1 VLHSK
6 LTKVSNKNSN
16 KKSEKLNVAPKS
28 LTHKEIMFVLS
39 GLMVGLLL
47 AALDQTIV
55 STALKSIVEDF
66 DGLTHYTWVVTAY
79 LLTSTASTPLYG
91 KISDLYGRRPVFQFA
106 IITFLIGSFA
116 AGAATSMEQLIAFRA
131 IQGLGAG
138 GLMSLTFVIIG
149 DIVSPRERGKYQGY
163 FGGVWG
169 LSSVAGPLLGGY
181 FSDHAQIL
189 GVTGWRWIFYINLP
203 FGIAALIIT
212 SISLHIPKVKR
223 EHSIDYLG
231 ALLLVSGVSSLLLG
245 ISVYGPQDGWQNS
258 KTLLTI
264 AAATVLILL
273 FIFQESRAKEPIIPL
288 TLFKNHTF
296 SVTSVMAFIIG
307 AGMFGAIIMLP
318 LYLQIVKGDSATS
331 AGLKLIPFMIGIVS
345 MSVVSGKLITK
356 HGHYKRF
363 PIIGLSLMTIGLFM
377 LSTLTE
383 TTAFWKLAIYGIL
396 VGAGLGLSMQTIV
409 IALQNSVD
417 FRDLGVATSANTFFR
432 SIGATMGVALFGTV
446 YASRLAH
453 NLPIEVEKIR
463 ATNPVA
469 LVGAT
474 PEKFAALEENTAVLQ
489 SFTPELQA
497 GIVHAF
503 VNSFHVVFLT
513 AVPITIIGFFI
524 AFMLRETPLRTGAG
538 HQAAKEEAAGEAL
551 G

>member
-1 VLHSK
+1 M
-6 LTKVSNKNSN
+6 SNKNSDKN
-16 KKSEKLNVAPKS
+16 NVAPKS

-116 AGAATSMEQLIAFRA
+116 AGAATSMTQLIAFRA
-131 IQGLGAG
+131 VQGLGAG

-149 DIVSPRERGKYQGY
+149 DIISPRERGKYQGY

-231 ALLLVSGVSSLLLG
+231 ALLLVSGVSALLLG
-245 ISVYGPQDGWQNS
+245 ISVYGPQDGWQAS
-258 KTLLTI
+258 KTLLTL
-264 AAATVLILL
+264 AAALALILL
-273 FIFQESRAKEPIIPL
+273 FIFQESRAKEPILPL
-288 TLFKNHTF
+288 ALFKNHTF
-296 SVTSVMAFIIG
+296 SVTSFMAFIIG

-331 AGLKLIPFMIGIVS
+331 AGLKLIPFMIGIVA
-345 MSVVSGKLITK
+345 MSIVSGKLITK

-363 PIIGLSLMTIGLFM
+363 PIIGLALMTVGLAA

-383 TTAFWKLAIYGIL
+383 TTAFWKLAIYAIL

-409 IALQNSVD
+409 IALQNSVE

-453 NLPIEVEKIR
+453 NLPIEIEKVR
-463 ATNPVA
+463 ASNPAA

-474 PEKFAALEENTAVLQ
+474 PEKFEALKENTAVLQ
-489 SFTPELQA
+489 TFTPELQA

-513 AVPITIIGFFI
+513 AVPITVIGFFV
-524 AFMLRETPLRTGAG
+524 AFILRETPLRTGAG

-551 G
+551 A

>member
-1 VLHSK
+1 
-6 LTKVSNKNSN
+6 
-16 KKSEKLNVAPKS
+16 
-28 LTHKEIMFVLS
+28 MFVLS

-116 AGAATSMEQLIAFRA
+116 AGASTSMEQLIAFRA
-131 IQGLGAG
+131 VQGLGAG

-169 LSSVAGPLLGGY
+169 LASVAGPLLGGY

-231 ALLLVSGVSSLLLG
+231 ALLLVSGVSALLLG
-245 ISVYGPQDGWQNS
+245 ISVYGPQDGWQTS
-258 KTLLTI
+258 KTLITLVG
-264 AAATVLILL
+264 ALALILL
-273 FIFQESRAKEPIIPL
+273 FIFQESRAKEPILPL
-288 TLFKNHTF
+288 ALFKNHTF
-296 SVTSVMAFIIG
+296 SVTSFMAFIIG

-331 AGLKLIPFMIGIVS
+331 AGLKLIPFMIGIVT
-345 MSVVSGKLITK
+345 MSIVSGKLITK

-363 PIIGLSLMTIGLFM
+363 PIIGLALMTVGLAM

-383 TTAFWKLAIYGIL
+383 TTAFWKLAIYAIF

-409 IALQNSVD
+409 IALQNSVE

-453 NLPIEVEKIR
+453 NLPIEIEKVR
-463 ATNPVA
+463 ASNPAA

-474 PEKFAALEENTAVLQ
+474 PEKFEALKENTAVLQ
-489 SFTPELQA
+489 SFTPELPA

-513 AVPITIIGFFI
+513 AVPITIIGFFV
-524 AFMLRETPLRTGAG
+524 AFILRETPLRTGAG

>member
-1 VLHSK
+1 M
-6 LTKVSNKNSN
+6 SNKNN
-16 KKSEKLNVAPKS
+16 IAPKT

-39 GLMVGLLL
+39 GLMVGMLL

-66 DGLTHYTWVVTAY
+66 NGLTHYTWVVTAY

-116 AGAATSMEQLIAFRA
+116 AGAATSMTQLIAFRA
-131 IQGLGAG
+131 VQGLGAG

-149 DIVSPRERGKYQGY
+149 DIISPRERGKYQGY

-212 SISLHIPKVKR
+212 SMSLHIPKVKR

-231 ALLLVSGVSSLLLG
+231 ALLLVSGVSALLLG
-245 ISVYGPQDGWQNS
+245 ISVYGPQDGWQAS
-258 KTLLTI
+258 KTLLTL
-264 AAATVLILL
+264 AAALVLILL
-273 FIFQESRAKEPIIPL
+273 FIFQESRAKEPILPL

-318 LYLQIVKGDSATS
+318 LYLQVVKGDSATS

-345 MSVVSGKLITK
+345 MSIVSGKMITK

-363 PIIGLSLMTIGLFM
+363 PIIGLALMTVGLAM

-383 TTAFWKLAIYGIL
+383 STPFWQLSIYSIL
-396 VGAGLGLSMQTIV
+396 IGAGLGFSMQTIV
-409 IALQNSVD
+409 IALQNAVD
-417 FRDLGVATSANTFFR
+417 FKDLGVATSANTFFR

-453 NLPIEVEKIR
+453 NLPIEIEKLR
-463 ATNPVA
+463 ASNPAA

-474 PEKFAALEENTAVLQ
+474 PEKFEALKENTAVLQ
-489 SFTPELQA
+489 TFSPELQV
-497 GIVHAF
+497 GIINAF
-503 VNSFHVVFLT
+503 VNSFHIVFLT
-513 AVPITIIGFFI
+513 AVPVTVIGFFI

-538 HQAAKEEAAGEAL
+538 HQAAKDEAAGEAL
-551 G
+551 A

>member
-1 VLHSK
+1 MSDK
-6 LTKVSNKNSN
+6 KSNKNN
-16 KKSEKLNVAPKS
+16 IAPKS

-39 GLMVGLLL
+39 GLMVGMLL

-66 DGLTHYTWVVTAY
+66 DGLAHYTWVVTAY

-149 DIVSPRERGKYQGY
+149 DIISPRERGKYQGY

-245 ISVYGPQDGWQNS
+245 ISVYGPQDGWGTS
-258 KTLLTI
+258 KTLLSIT
-264 AAATVLILL
+264 AAIVLILL
-273 FIFQESRAKEPIIPL
+273 FIVQESRAKEPILPL

-331 AGLKLIPFMIGIVS
+331 AGLKLIPFMIGIVT
-345 MSVVSGKLITK
+345 MSIVSGKLISK
-356 HGHYKRF
+356 HGHYKRY
-363 PIIGLSLMTIGLFM
+363 PIIGLALMSIGLFM
-377 LSTLTE
+377 FSTLTE
-383 TTAFWKLAIYGIL
+383 TTPFWELSIYAILI
-396 VGAGLGLSMQTIV
+396 GAGLGFSMQTIV
-409 IALQNSVD
+409 IALQNAVE

-446 YASRLAH
+446 YASRLSN
-453 NLPIEVEKIR
+453 NLPIEIEKLR
-463 ATNPVA
+463 ASNPAA

-497 GIVHAF
+497 GIVNAF

-513 AVPITIIGFFI
+513 AVPITVIGFFI

>member
-1 VLHSK
+1 M
-6 LTKVSNKNSN
+6 SNKNSDKN
-16 KKSEKLNVAPKS
+16 NVAPKS

-66 DGLTHYTWVVTAY
+66 DGLAHYTWVVTAY

-116 AGAATSMEQLIAFRA
+116 AGAATSMTQLIAFRA

-149 DIVSPRERGKYQGY
+149 DIISPRERGKYQGY

-231 ALLLVSGVSSLLLG
+231 ALLLVSGVSALLLG
-245 ISVYGPQDGWQNS
+245 ISVYGPQDGWQTS
-258 KTLLTI
+258 KTLITI
-264 AAATVLILL
+264 AVALALMLL
-273 FIFQESRAKEPIIPL
+273 FIFQESRAKEPILPL

-296 SVTSVMAFIIG
+296 SVTSFMAFIIG

-345 MSVVSGKLITK
+345 MSIVSGKLITK

-363 PIIGLSLMTIGLFM
+363 PIIGLAMMTLGLAM
-377 LSTLTE
+377 MSTLTE
-383 TTAFWKLAIYGIL
+383 TTAFWKLSIYAILI
-396 VGAGLGLSMQTIV
+396 GAGLGFSMQTIV
-409 IALQNSVD
+409 IALQNSVEFKD
-417 FRDLGVATSANTFFR
+417 MGVATSANTFFR

-446 YASRLAH
+446 YASRLSH
-453 NLPIEVEKIR
+453 NLPIEIEKLR
-463 ATNPVA
+463 ASNPAA

-474 PEKFAALEENTAVLQ
+474 PEKFEALKENTAVLKT
-489 SFTPELQA
+489 FTPELQA

-513 AVPITIIGFFI
+513 AVPITIIGFLVAFI
-524 AFMLRETPLRTGAG
+524 LRETPLRTGVG

-551 G
+551 A

>member
-1 VLHSK
+1 M
-6 LTKVSNKNSN
+6 SNKN
-16 KKSEKLNVAPKS
+16 NVAPKA

-39 GLMVGLLL
+39 GLMVGMLL

-116 AGAATSMEQLIAFRA
+116 AGAATSMTQLIAFRA
-131 IQGLGAG
+131 VQGLGAG

-149 DIVSPRERGKYQGY
+149 DIISPRERGKYQGY

-212 SISLHIPKVKR
+212 SMSLHIPKVKR

-231 ALLLVSGVSSLLLG
+231 ALLLVSGVSALLLG
-245 ISVYGPQDGWQNS
+245 ISVYGPQDGWQSS
-258 KTLLTI
+258 KTLLTL
-264 AAATVLILL
+264 AAALALILL
-273 FIFQESRAKEPIIPL
+273 FIFQESRAKEPILPL

-331 AGLKLIPFMIGIVS
+331 AGLKLIPFMIGIVA
-345 MSVVSGKLITK
+345 MSIVSGKMITK

-363 PIIGLSLMTIGLFM
+363 PIIGLALMTVGLAM

-383 TTAFWKLAIYGIL
+383 ATPFWQLSIYSIL
-396 VGAGLGLSMQTIV
+396 IGAGLGFSMQTIV

-453 NLPIEVEKIR
+453 NLPIEIEKLR
-463 ATNPVA
+463 ASNPAA

-474 PEKFAALEENTAVLQ
+474 PEKFVALKENTAVLKT
-489 SFTPELQA
+489 FTPELQV
-497 GIVHAF
+497 GIINAF
-503 VNSFHVVFLT
+503 VNSFHIVFLT
-513 AVPITIIGFFI
+513 AVPITVIGFFI
-524 AFMLRETPLRTGAG
+524 AFMLRETPLRTGVG

-551 G
+551 A

>member
-1 VLHSK
+1 M
-6 LTKVSNKNSN
+6 SN
-16 KKSEKLNVAPKS
+16 KKSQKNDEAPKS
-28 LTHKEIMFVLS
+28 LTHKEIIFVLS

-66 DGLTHYTWVVTAY
+66 DGLAHYTWVVTAY

-149 DIVSPRERGKYQGY
+149 DIISPRERGKYQGY

-189 GVTGWRWIFYINLP
+189 GVSGWRWIFYINLP
-203 FGIAALIIT
+203 FGIAALILT
-212 SISLHIPKVKR
+212 SIFLHIPKVKR

-245 ISVYGPQDGWQNS
+245 LSVYGPQDGWQNS

-264 AAATVLILL
+264 AAAIVLMLL

-318 LYLQIVKGDSATS
+318 LYFQIVKGDSATS
-331 AGLKLIPFMIGIVS
+331 AGLKLIPFMIGIVTFS
-345 MSVVSGKLITK
+345 IVSGKLITK

-363 PIIGLSLMTIGLFM
+363 PIMGLSLMTVGLFM
-377 LSTLTE
+377 LSTLTQ
-383 TTAFWKLAIYGIL
+383 TTPFWQLAIYAVLI
-396 VGAGLGLSMQTIV
+396 GAGLGLSMQTIV
-409 IALQNSVD
+409 IALQNSVE
-417 FRDLGVATSANTFFR
+417 FRDMGVATSANTFFR

-453 NLPIEVEKIR
+453 NLPIEIEKLR
-463 ATNPVA
+463 ASNPAA

-474 PEKFAALEENTAVLQ
+474 PEKFEALKDNTAVLQ
-489 SFTPELQA
+489 TFTPELQA
-497 GIVHAF
+497 GIINAF

-513 AVPITIIGFFI
+513 SVPITIIGFFI
-524 AFMLRETPLRTGAG
+524 AFMLRETPLRTGVG
-538 HQAAKEEAAGEAL
+538 HQAAKEESAGEAL

>member
-1 VLHSK
+1 MSD
-6 LTKVSNKNSN
+6 KNSN
-16 KKSEKLNVAPKS
+16 KKSEKLQVAPKS
-28 LTHKEIMFVLS
+28 LTHKEILFVLS
-39 GLMVGLLL
+39 GLMVGMLL

-66 DGLTHYTWVVTAY
+66 DGLAHYTWVVTAY

-131 IQGLGAG
+131 VQGLGAG

-163 FGGVWG
+163 FGAVWG

-203 FGIAALIIT
+203 FGIAALILT
-212 SISLHIPKVKR
+212 SIFLHIPKVKR

-245 ISVYGPQDGWQNS
+245 ISVYGPQDGWGTS
-258 KTLLTI
+258 KTLLSIT
-264 AAATVLILL
+264 AAIVLILL
-273 FIFQESRAKEPIIPL
+273 FIFQESRAKEPILPL

-296 SVTSVMAFIIG
+296 SVTSIMAFIIG
-307 AGMFGAIIMLP
+307 AGMFGTIIMLP
-318 LYLQIVKGDSATS
+318 LYFQIVKGDSATS
-331 AGLKLIPFMIGIVS
+331 AGLKLIPFMIGIVT
-345 MSVVSGKLITK
+345 MSIVSGKLITK

-363 PIIGLSLMTIGLFM
+363 PIIGLALMTIGLAM
-377 LSTLTE
+377 LATLTE
-383 TTAFWKLAIYGIL
+383 TTSFWKLAIYAIL
-396 VGAGLGLSMQTIV
+396 IGAGLGLSMQTIV
-409 IALQNSVD
+409 IALQNSVE

-453 NLPIEVEKIR
+453 NLPIEVEKLR
-463 ATNPVA
+463 VSNPAA

-474 PEKFAALEENTAVLQ
+474 PEKFEALKDNTAVLQ
-489 SFTPELQA
+489 TFAPELQA
-497 GIVHAF
+497 GIINAF
-503 VNSFHVVFLT
+503 VNSFQVVFLT
-513 AVPITIIGFFI
+513 SVPITIIGFFI
-524 AFMLRETPLRTGAG
+524 AFMLRETPLRTGVG
-538 HQAAKEEAAGEAL
+538 HQAAKEEAAGEAV